1 MFIYDAGV
9 EVYRLSL
16 ASSFQGG
23 STPYFTQLVK
33 ALFTKTVMPML
44 DSAPGAEVVLCLDAC
59 HNDLKEVFKKMR
71 MDIED
76 YLRRKPGMKRS

>member
-1 MFIYDAGV
+1 
-9 EVYRLSL
+9 
-16 ASSFQGG
+16 
-23 STPYFTQLVK
+23 VK